1 MSKINTNKRTIKE
14 LNKALVNKEYSAS
27 ELLSAYMSV
36 IESKEK
42 QINAFVNLTKG
53 IALESAKEIDNK
65 IAKGE
70 QINPIAGIPLAL
82 KDNFNLIGTKTTASS
97 KILDNYV
104 SPYNATVTQRLL
116 DAGAVVVGK
125 ANMDAF
131 AHGSSTETSDYG
143 VTKNPYDIDRIP
155 GGSSGGSAAAVAANM
170 VPYAIGSETAGSVR
184 GPAAWCGLYGF
195 APTYGRFSRYGVVAM
210 GSSLDRPGILANSME
225 DIALVSDVLSGV
237 DPKDATSIPE
247 GKQQYYNSLKDD
259 VKGLRIGIPRQFL
272 DDRIDSFSRELVAKK
287 LKEYEKLGAELIE
300 IDLLDPKYSMAVYT
314 LICRSEVSSNLARID
329 GIRYGHI
336 SSKQA
341 ETILD
346 QIRFNRGEGFG
357 NEAKQRS
364 MTGAYAL
371 SAGYYDAYYK
381 KAQKV
386 RTLIIADFKRA
397 FKDVDIIA
405 GPTMP
410 GPAPKIGV
418 TKNNPLFGEMA
429 DLLTEPS
436 ALSGLPCISIPI
448 GNNSEGLPIGMQFF
462 GPQFKEQLVLNTAFT
477 FEKRIGA

>member
-1 MSKINTNKRTIKE
+1 MTRIDTSKRTIKQ
-14 LNKALVNKEYSAS
+14 LNQGLIQKEYSAV
-27 ELLSAYMSV
+27 ELLNAYLSV

-42 QINAFVNLTKG
+42 EINAFVNLTKE
-53 IALESAKEIDNK
+53 IAMDAAKQMDQK
-65 IAKGE
+65 IARGE
-70 QINPIAGIPLAL
+70 EINPIAGIPLAL

-97 KILDNYV
+97 KILDNYI
-104 SPYNATVTQRLL
+104 SPYNATVTERLL
-116 DAGAVVVGK
+116 EAGGVIVGK

-143 VTKNPYDIDRIP
+143 VTKNPYDTDRIP
-155 GGSSGGSAAAVAANM
+155 GGSSGGSAAAVAADM

-210 GSSLDRPGILANSME
+210 GSSLDRPGVLANSLE
-225 DIALVSDVLSGV
+225 DIALVSNVLSGV

-247 GKQQYYNSLKDD
+247 GKVEYFKTLKDD

-272 DDRIDSFSRELVAKK
+272 DDRIDAYSRQLVAEK
-287 LKEYEKLGAELIE
+287 LKEYEKLGAKLIE

-336 SSKQA
+336 SSQKA

-386 RTLIIADFKRA
+386 RTLIINDFQRA
-397 FKDVDIIA
+397 FKEVDIIA

-448 GNNSEGLPIGMQFF
+448 GNNPEGLPIGMQLF
-462 GPQFKEQLVLNTAFT
+462 GPQFEEQLILNTAFT
-477 FEKRIGA
+477 FEKRIGS